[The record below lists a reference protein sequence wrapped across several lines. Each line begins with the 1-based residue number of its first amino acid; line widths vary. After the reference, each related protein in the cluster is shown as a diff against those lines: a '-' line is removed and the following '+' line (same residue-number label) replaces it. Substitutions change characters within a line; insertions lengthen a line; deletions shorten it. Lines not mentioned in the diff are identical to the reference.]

1 MRGRKTYDQYI
12 GNVALRAVG
21 RKRWN
26 RRVRT
31 AIGFIRTLT
40 DCDILY
46 VGGGNSRHLQ
56 GDLPKYVRIASNE
69 AGITGG
75 IRLWDAKLDA
85 MFMAA

>member
-1 MRGRKTYDQYI
+1 MRGRKTYDKYI
-12 GNVALRAVG
+12 GIAALRAVG

-31 AIGFIRTLT
+31 AIDFIKTLT
-40 DCDILY
+40 DCDILF
-46 VGGGNSRHLQ
+46 VGGGNSRQLQ
-56 GDLPKYVRIASNE
+56 GDLPKFVRIVSNE

-85 MFMAA
+85 MFISA